1 MLGKDLS
8 EALGG
13 IGDDKIL
20 AAMKVYEKKR
30 RRRGIIYRA
39 AAMAAMLAILLTAA
53 LWPRRSE
60 DGELIIAPGVVRV
73 YAYDLSSGADVSQPV
88 CVALE
93 EGVEMP
99 YEYGWHITSNIVPGL
114 PITLSMPESEF
125 EGAQITFEVSVNGGE
140 FFRKLG
146 GKYGMHRFGPAYLG
160 QHFTVEN
167 NQTIFWW
174 NNLTDLENWGEE
186 YDEDRIREELEA
198 SMTGGTTGYTFP
210 DVIPFLAGKAYADI
224 IIRADAHIVG
234 SVRMVIYAD
243 NMSLPIGSEEY
254 LGCRYYAK
262 LLSSVS
268 FPMLNGE
275 YQDVNREQIEEI
287 KRG

>member
-73 YAYDLSSGADVSQPV
+73 YAYDLSSGADMSQPV

-99 YEYGWHITSNIVPGL
+99 YEYGWSVALNWYPGVPIRL
-114 PITLSMPESEF
+114 TMPENEF

-140 FFRKLG
+140 FLRKRSSINDG
-146 GKYGMHRFGPAYLG
+146 GSMYLG
-160 QHFTVEN
+160 QNFVVGNDQMICWHFMHMDPEMWDKTSREKVYESKE
-167 NQTIFWW
+167 
-174 NNLTDLENWGEE
+174 TDPIKEAEEMNFLE
-186 YDEDRIREELEA
+186 
-198 SMTGGTTGYTFP
+198 
-210 DVIPFLAGKAYADI
+210 GKAYADI
-224 IIRADAHIVG
+224 IIRADGNIVG
-234 SVRMVIYAD
+234 CMTVMFYAD
-243 NMSLPIGSEEY
+243 DLSIPPGSMEY
-254 LGCRYYAK
+254 VKCQYYAK
-262 LLSSVS
+262 LMGSIIC
-268 FPMLNGE
+268 PKQDGE
-275 YQDVNREQIEEI
+275 YQNVSREQMEALM
-287 KRG
+287 KNWR